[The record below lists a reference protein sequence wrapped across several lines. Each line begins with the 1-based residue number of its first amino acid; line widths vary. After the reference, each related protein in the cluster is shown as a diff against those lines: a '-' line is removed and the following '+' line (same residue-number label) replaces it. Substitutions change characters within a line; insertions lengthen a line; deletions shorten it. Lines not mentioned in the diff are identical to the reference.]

1 MKNRSKMGALFFS
14 LVLAMSLLLPVSGCQ
29 SKAGE
34 GVGPVVGENDPFFSA
49 SERVLYMPGEEVAV
63 SELSN
68 IRVTKDAILISVMY
82 ARSVPETTPEEGFVP
97 MEQTVIYSLAD
108 NSVKPLDVSAF
119 LRADVSMCMSVA
131 MRPDGLA
138 EAMYAVFDEAAS
150 EMFNQWF
157 LVDLGTGVVVSEQ
170 TYDIQDTIPDTC
182 SAFEIDDKG
191 NRYFLSGSELS
202 VYTETGELI
211 FEIEDEG
218 FTESLRNVE
227 GKIYAGKNTERSI
240 GEYFQVNL
248 DKGSLEN
255 TEQDLLLGEVLSL
268 DGKAY
273 TIDGE
278 KLLAKDSGE
287 QVFSWLD
294 TDANLSHYLQ
304 RTHYIVKNPE
314 GIYALGIV
322 EKANQVSVYCSL
334 LTKAEK
340 NIHAGKQILYLGG
353 INILSDADL
362 MAAVYEFNLFSDK
375 AYLRLNNFPYDSG
388 KEDQDYNQVARQL
401 YQATRDGNK
410 VDIVMNTGSFSW
422 FSDQNALQDLSKSLE
437 AEMKDE
443 RYYSKFFHAFYEGEQ
458 LYQIPVSVSLTGLQV
473 DQEIDSAGL
482 TWEEID
488 VYLKAHPRLAE
499 QYTEYTQQEWLY
511 RLLEY
516 TESDVFVKK
525 TEGVSLNREA
535 LSSILAFAKENGQYT
550 TAWSTNSVQTVTTA
564 SQSAI
569 LSIENFAS
577 VINASFYQRQ
587 ILTLAGIPGA
597 GGAKLGVTSR
607 ESVAVSAQ
615 CQYPEAAVDFIR
627 ILLSS
632 THQNA
637 IAEQNVSIPVRLD
650 AVDKQISDAFEMFA
664 SSPMYGYYY
673 EAEPTQELSDRYK
686 NLCGSEVKRSG
697 YYAATAEVIM
707 EEAMVF
713 FSDQG
718 DIDTVLDKIE
728 NRLLTMQSEK
738 E

>member
-1 MKNRSKMGALFFS
+1 MKNRSKRGALFFS
-14 LVLAMSLLLPVSGCQ
+14 LVLAMSLLLPVSACQ

-34 GVGPVVGENDPFFSA
+34 GVGSVVGENDPFYSA

-138 EAMYAVFDEAAS
+138 EAMYAVFDEAAG

-157 LVDLGTGVVVSEQ
+157 LVDLGTGVVSELS
-170 TYDIQDTIPDTC
+170 YDIRDTIPDAC

-191 NRYFLSGSELS
+191 NRYFLSGSKLA
-202 VYTETGELI
+202 VYTKTGELL
-211 FEIEDEG
+211 FKVEDEG

-227 GKIYAGKNTERSI
+227 GKIFAGKNADRSI
-240 GEYFQVNL
+240 GEFFLVNL
-248 DKGSLEN
+248 DKGSLEKAD
-255 TEQDLLLGEVLSL
+255 QDLLLGEVLSL

-278 KLLAKDSGE
+278 KLLAKDTGE

-304 RTHYIVKNPE
+304 RTHYIVQNPDV
-314 GIYALGIV
+314 IYALGIV
-322 EKANQVSVYCSL
+322 KKANQVSVYCSL

-340 NIHAGKQILYLGG
+340 NIHAGKHVLYLGG

-410 VDIVMNTGSFSW
+410 VDIVMNTGSLSW
-422 FSDQNALQDLSKSLE
+422 FSDQNALLDLSKPLE
-437 AEMKDE
+437 TEMKDE
-443 RYYSKFFHAFYEGEQ
+443 RYYSNLFNAFSEAEK
-458 LYQIPVSVSLTGLQV
+458 LYQIPVSVTLSGLQV
-473 DQEIDSAGL
+473 DKDIDSSSL
-482 TWEEID
+482 TWEEMDEYI
-488 VYLKAHPRLAE
+488 KSHPELATK
-499 QYTEYTQQEWLY
+499 YAEYTQQEWLY
-511 RLLEY
+511 QLLEHAA
-516 TESDVFVKK
+516 SDVFSKNS
-525 TEGVSLNREA
+525 EGVSLNREA
-535 LSSILAFAKENGQYT
+535 LSSILTFAKENGQYT
-550 TAWSTNSVQTVTTA
+550 STWSTNSVQTATTA

-569 LSIENFAS
+569 LSVENFAS
-577 VINASFYQRQ
+577 VINASFYQGHM
-587 ILTLAGIPGA
+587 LALAGIPGD
-597 GGAKLGVTSR
+597 GGAKLGVTSM
-607 ESVAVSAQ
+607 ESVAISAQ

-627 ILLSS
+627 ILLSL

-637 IAEQNVSIPVRLD
+637 IAEQNDSIPVLRD
-650 AVDKQISDAFEMFA
+650 AVEKQISNAFDMFA
-664 SSPMYGYYY
+664 SNPMYGYYY
-673 EAEPTQELSDRYK
+673 EAEPTQELADRYRK
-686 NLCGSEVKRSG
+686 LCESEVKRNG
-697 YYAATAEVIM
+697 YDATAVDIIV

-728 NRLLTMQSEK
+728 NRIQTMRSEK
-738 E
+738 G